1 MNKILES
8 FKQNRQIWAWA
19 VIVCLFLV
27 LVGHAPVLPIVTGGL
42 LAVAVTSLRALG
54 SGQKRPWQVGPH
66 R

>member
-19 VIVCLFLV
+19 VIVCMFMIF
-27 LVGHAPVLPIVTGGL
+27 VGHAPVLPIITGGL
-42 LAVAVTSLRALG
+42 LAVIITSLRAL
-54 SGQKRPWQVGPH
+54 SAGQKKPWQTGIQ